1 MKSGIGCGLMLEM
14 DDETFRRHFRLTREQ
29 YEVLNEKLIQIMGV
43 EVNSELG
50 GSTRIPQTMKPLVF
64 LWYMANQN
72 SFREMGDKFNSA
84 QSTAHD
90 VVIQVLGAIC
100 QMAPSYIKWP
110 TACEK
115 LIICWCLR

>member
-1 MKSGIGCGLMLEM
+1 MCFRNIVAYLQLSEETCEIMKSGIGCGLMLEM
-14 DDETFRRHFRLTREQ
+14 DDETLTREQ

-50 GSTRIPQTMKPLVF
+50 GPTRIPQTMKTLVF

-72 SFREMGDKFNSA
+72 SFREMGDKFNIA
-84 QSTAHD
+84 QSTTHD

-100 QMAPSYIKWP
+100 QMAPSYIK
-110 TACEK
+110 
-115 LIICWCLR
+115 